1 MSKAVTIP
9 KTTITGVTRTILSDV
24 EARFNDLMTTL
35 GESGSFDEEALRK
48 IVVPTADEIS
58 GLFKAGKVSGKR
70 YRDPAAPKKP
80 LSAYMLWL
88 KENRDDIKTDLEE
101 NGVDLTGRSAVTE
114 VAKKAGELWKELD
127 EETKQPFIDQAE
139 ELSKAYNEAKED
151 YQPKYKADKVRFLDL
166 PVDKTPEGWEGPY
179 KNQTIHKFA
188 VGRKPG
194 IGNFN
199 TFAEAVVEAEKLIAG
214 GAQVGGITRDKNGYG
229 LRKTTRLINDDTT
242 ADYVSWIFTESKGKF
257 TEKPKVAKAKKPKA
271 EKPKAEKKSKKAE
284 KPKAEKKSKKAP
296 KKSKAAVLSVSIAPQ
311 PVDMGNDM
319 IEVETVRF
327 GSKPEAEKVVEE
339 VVEVVEEAD
348 VEVVEEV
355 EVEEVAE
362 EFDAETDEEEETL
375 ELVEITIDGED
386 YYHDENTDEIYSIES
401 EEVIGTFKD
410 GKLVLNE

>member
-35 GESGSFDEEALRK
+35 GESGSFDEDALRK

-58 GLFKAGKVSGKR
+58 GLFKAGKVSGTR

-88 KENRDDIKTDLEE
+88 KENREDIKTGLEE
-101 NGVDLTGRSAVTE
+101 DGVDLTGRSAVTE
-114 VAKKAGELWKELD
+114 VAKKAGELWKEID
-127 EETKQPFIDQAE
+127 EETKQPFADQAE

-151 YQPKYKADKVRFLDL
+151 YQPKYKANKVRFLDL

-188 VGRKPG
+188 AGRKPG

-199 TFAEAVVEAEKLIAG
+199 TFAEAVAEAEKLIAG

-257 TEKPKVAKAKKPKA
+257 TEKPKVAKAKA
-271 EKPKAEKKSKKAE
+271 EKPKKA
-284 KPKAEKKSKKAP
+284 
-296 KKSKAAVLSVSIAPQ
+296 KKSKAAVISVSIAPQ
-311 PVDMGNDM
+311 PVDMGDDL
-319 IEVETVRF
+319 IEVETVTF
-327 GSKPEAEKVVEE
+327 GSKPEDEKVVEE
-339 VVEVVEEAD
+339 VVEEA
-348 VEVVEEV
+348 EV
-355 EVEEVAE
+355 EVEEDV
-362 EFDAETDEEEETL
+362 AETDDDEETL

-386 YYHDENTDEIYSIES
+386 YYHDESTDEIYSTET
-401 EEVIGTFKD
+401 EEVIGTLKD
-410 GKLVLNE
+410 GELVLN